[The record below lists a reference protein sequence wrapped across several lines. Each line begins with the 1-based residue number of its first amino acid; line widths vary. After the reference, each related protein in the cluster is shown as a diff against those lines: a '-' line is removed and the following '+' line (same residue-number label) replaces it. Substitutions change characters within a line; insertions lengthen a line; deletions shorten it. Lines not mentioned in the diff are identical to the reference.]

1 MSTCP
6 KISEITKKREQK
18 TEVPG
23 NVVGIPTQATDFSR
37 PALRATLPLT
47 EGTYGKFYLLYC

>member
-1 MSTCP
+1 MCQKLSG
-6 KISEITKKREQK
+6 ITKKRAQK

-23 NVVGIPTQATDFSR
+23 NVVGIATQATDFSR

-47 EGTYGKFYLLYC
+47 EEAYGNFYLLY